1 MSNGDKNKVATKE
14 LKKQC
19 KTKQNKNQKHTK
31 MRHKATLEM
40 ARWGKMVADSS
51 RQSSGHW
58 PRGSNMERRWSNMER
73 TDEDKREKRTK
84 YQQN

>member
-51 RQSSGHW
+51 RQSSGH
-58 PRGSNMERRWSNMER
+58 
-73 TDEDKREKRTK
+73 
-84 YQQN
+84 